1 LEIALNAG
9 LSICEELM
17 ESERDAVELRW
28 VMMDSLGST
37 ADLFLHRLLI
47 DPSLLLR
54 RFGLAG
60 ATVGACS
67 MDRRRL
73 ENRKPE
79 ELEDQASVSPNDHS
93 GCTGELGGEG

>member
-1 LEIALNAG
+1 MDPDQDAG
-9 LSICEELM
+9 EFI
-17 ESERDAVELRW
+17 W

-37 ADLFLHRLLI
+37 ADLFFQRLFI
-47 DPSLLLR
+47 DPNLLLR
-54 RFGLAG
+54 RFGLTG

-67 MDRRRL
+67 MDRRLL

-79 ELEDQASVSPNDHS
+79 DVEDQASVSPRVHS